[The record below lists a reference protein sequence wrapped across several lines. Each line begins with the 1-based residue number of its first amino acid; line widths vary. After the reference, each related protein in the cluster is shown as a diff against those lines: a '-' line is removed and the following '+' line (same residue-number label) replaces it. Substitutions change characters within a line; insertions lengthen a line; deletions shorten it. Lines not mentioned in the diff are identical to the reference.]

1 MGPTPAPPQL
11 QVDSIH
17 SAPGVHSSRHCSQ
30 GSVCQYSTGCG
41 HSVCS
46 THQEGFPRQSTH
58 WVSSAVQ
65 GELCFTR
72 CRSFL
77 NLTRHPLPYRLRAH
91 GQMQS
96 SKLWMGHRP
105 VSRASP
111 LRSPGSPP
119 SCRTSWACPRNSPK
133 LLCRRLLSPKTWS
146 LRDSRSRT
154 HSRGGPGVRRA
165 SEWTCAW

>member
-46 THQEGFPRQSTH
+46 THQEGFPRQSMH

-111 LRSPGSPP
+111 
-119 SCRTSWACPRNSPK
+119 
-133 LLCRRLLSPKTWS
+133 
-146 LRDSRSRT
+146 
-154 HSRGGPGVRRA
+154 RGHLAHPHLVEPAGPAHGTLQSYCVAA
-165 SEWTCAW
+165 S